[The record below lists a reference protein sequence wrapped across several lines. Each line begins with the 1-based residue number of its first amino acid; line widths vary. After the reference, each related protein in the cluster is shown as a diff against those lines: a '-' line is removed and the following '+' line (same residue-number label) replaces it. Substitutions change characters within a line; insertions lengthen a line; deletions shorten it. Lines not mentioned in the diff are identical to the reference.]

1 MKKKIMISSMYSP
14 LRVKCKS
21 TKKIE
26 VTLHTGHSNKE
37 TIMLSILYH
46 LKDTRIMAELFVK
59 CFEFPFPKL

>member
-1 MKKKIMISSMYSP
+1 MISSMYSP

-46 LKDTRIMAELFVK
+46 LKDTRIMAELF
-59 CFEFPFPKL
+59 L